1 MITKI
6 HITFDITKSMFNEL
20 NSEFDLYILWH
31 VENPIWNSSQTYI
44 LKDYLKRNQQTLFGT
59 YLNKPLTKV

>member
-6 HITFDITKSMFNEL
+6 YNSVDLSKPLFTELESKFHLDIL
-20 NSEFDLYILWH
+20 CH
-31 VENPIWNSSQTYI
+31 VENPIWNDSQSYM
-44 LKDYLKRNQQTLFGT
+44 LKDYLKANQQMLFGT